1 MTVREMLEKR
11 AKLISDARAI
21 YTLAETEH
29 RDATAE
35 ERTKFDVI
43 MADSDTLKDDA
54 DRIGKLEVAE
64 SGLEESQGRQSRLAD
79 PEGQTTATTKRFE
92 LRNGLKG
99 QKRYINIPIGPEA
112 DQRME
117 EFRAYL
123 LTGEKRALS
132 KTVDVEGGFLSA
144 PVEFMAEI
152 IQELDNLVFMRQI
165 SRVLPPLLESGTLG
179 APEVDTKMTDP
190 AWTSEL
196 DIGAEDTALNF
207 KRRDLTPNVL
217 AKFIKV
223 SETLLRRSTINV
235 DEFVRERLA
244 IAFGE
249 AEEKAFLTGPGTTE
263 PLGVFTVDAAGI
275 SSGRDV
281 DEDNTTTAFTADG
294 LINAQMFVQAQYRRN
309 GSWIFHRDG
318 VKLIRKLKDNDGHFI
333 FQPALMPNVPDS
345 LLGDPLRESEFAP
358 NTFTTG
364 LLVGIYGDFANYWIV
379 DALTMTIRVLVE
391 LFAATNQ
398 VGYLGRLEADAQ
410 PVQEKAFARVK
421 LA

>member
-21 YTLAETEH
+21 YTLAEKED

-35 ERTKFDVI
+35 ERQKFDTI
-43 MADSDTLKDDA
+43 MVDSDTLKDDV
-54 DRIGKLEVAE
+54 DRVSKLEKAE
-64 SGLEESQGRQSRLAD
+64 SGLLESQGRTSKLSD
-79 PEGQTTATTKRFE
+79 PDGQASETTRKFE
-92 LRNGLKG
+92 LRSSLKG
-99 QKRYINIPIGPEA
+99 QKRYVNVPAGPEA
-112 DQRME
+112 DERME

-123 LTGEKRALS
+123 MTGEKRALS

-179 APEVDTKMTDP
+179 TPEVDTKMTDP

-196 DIGAEDTALNF
+196 DIGVEDTALDF
-207 KRRDLTPNVL
+207 KRRDLKPNVL

-244 IAFGE
+244 AAFAE
-249 AEEKAFLTGPGTTE
+249 AEENAFLNGPGTTE
-263 PLGVFTVDAAGI
+263 PLGVFTVSASGI
-275 SSGRDV
+275 SAARDV
-281 DEDNTTTAFTADG
+281 TEDNTTTAFTADG
-294 LINAQMFVQAQYRRN
+294 LINAQMFVQGQYRRN

-358 NTFTTG
+358 NIFTTG
-364 LLVGIYGDFANYWIV
+364 LLVGIYGDFSNYWIV

-398 VGYLGRLEADAQ
+398 VGYLGRLEADAA

-421 LA
+421 LL

>member
-21 YTLAETEH
+21 YTLAEKEE

-35 ERTKFDVI
+35 ERQKFDVI

-179 APEVDTKMTDP
+179 TPEVDTKMTDP

-249 AEEKAFLTGPGTTE
+249 AEEKAFLTGSGTTE

-281 DEDNTTTAFTADG
+281 NEDNTTTAFTADG
-294 LINAQMFVQAQYRRN
+294 LINAQMFVQGQYRRN

-318 VKLIRKLKDNDGHFI
+318 IKLIRKLKDNDGHFI